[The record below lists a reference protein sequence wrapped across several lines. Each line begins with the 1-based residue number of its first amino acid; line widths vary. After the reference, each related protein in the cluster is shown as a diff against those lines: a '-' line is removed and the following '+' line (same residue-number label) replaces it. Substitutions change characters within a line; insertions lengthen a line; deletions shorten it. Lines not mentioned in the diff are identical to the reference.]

1 MNNCKNRKKKNL
13 PVGHSQKNSAPK
25 PSIHWPPFEQWG
37 FSLFPNNVVALQIDT
52 SISQF
57 KPEKRKR
64 RNLEIVKYIILK
76 FESEKRIELLVY
88 KTADLIWRAFFIRK
102 FDWHLIGLIYK
113 GVAKQP
119 WHYIDPRSMLLEK
132 KAVKSLEYKKKNNI
146 NCLVIVCIFPS
157 F

>member
-1 MNNCKNRKKKNL
+1 MQLLIMARVRYIDRNCQL
-13 PVGHSQKNSAPK
+13 FVTNSK
-25 PSIHWPPFEQWG
+25 
-37 FSLFPNNVVALQIDT
+37 
-52 SISQF
+52 
-57 KPEKRKR
+57 
-64 RNLEIVKYIILK
+64 K

-132 KAVKSLEYKKKNNI
+132 KAVKSLQYIKKEQHKLLSH
-146 NCLVIVCIFPS
+146 CLQIFYFQGRFLSQKKASLVCIKKLHS
-157 F
+157 WKTIRR